1 MPNENETPEFVLNQ
15 NQVMDSHSEEIQ
27 KSADITLGKV
37 WDMIQNMTVSS
48 EKKELAEGIDAGVVV
63 TISDTNLSPSQF
75 QAVRNVCEQCNGT
88 YLTKAMNETLFD
100 TASTKNTY
108 SFQFATQ
115 EDANNFIGLNRE
127 KSIEYGFNEDT
138 IVVSE
143 AKIRSEYNLTK
154 YRVTASDNEVKL
166 IYNNNELTPEQF
178 KTLSDKVKENGIA
191 KLSTSMYH
199 STIITFPIKYS
210 DTFIEKARQNDLA
223 YGREPRE
230 FRTFVSQKD
239 AYKCMMEFKKDLDA
253 IVKENFKMKGIRQ
266 EGLDSY
272 AVSVYIDKDVDMNKD
287 ANKAELERLQE
298 SLKNKG
304 LTIVSEE
311 KVSKQG
317 NSYTSR
323 YIVVSNNDIETAMQ
337 VRDEV
342 QTVTSKLNGNASVMS
357 VDTLISAKEEK
368 DFVSVE
374 VNHLPKGAKVTAI
387 AEEYGFK
394 LKENS
399 WKEYAD
405 GSIKATFVTT
415 TPNGVTGEDRQVAL
429 DELQYKASMLQAKIA
444 SLEIGA
450 TTCQKYL
457 NQIDKEIK
465 TLINV
470 EKKEYHNLCQ
480 NQTYTIK
487 DAPEVVMIRLK
498 TDNLD
503 NKTMKEICS
512 QVRALGGFVISDK
525 GSMSIGFSSADIM
538 EKVNQQTGEIEQ
550 RQYPIKGRSLEKCHE
565 LANSVQEHILAKG
578 VLKISDF
585 LKMEKAKEDKVQNLE
600 NERKTIKIGR

>member
-230 FRTFVSQKD
+230 FRTFVSQK
-239 AYKCMMEFKKDLDA
+239 M
-253 IVKENFKMKGIRQ
+253 RT
-266 EGLDSY
+266 
-272 AVSVYIDKDVDMNKD
+272 SV
-287 ANKAELERLQE
+287 
-298 SLKNKG
+298 
-304 LTIVSEE
+304 
-311 KVSKQG
+311 
-317 NSYTSR
+317 
-323 YIVVSNNDIETAMQ
+323 
-337 VRDEV
+337 
-342 QTVTSKLNGNASVMS
+342 
-357 VDTLISAKEEK
+357 
-368 DFVSVE
+368 
-374 VNHLPKGAKVTAI
+374 
-387 AEEYGFK
+387 
-394 LKENS
+394 
-399 WKEYAD
+399 
-405 GSIKATFVTT
+405 
-415 TPNGVTGEDRQVAL
+415 
-429 DELQYKASMLQAKIA
+429 
-444 SLEIGA
+444 
-450 TTCQKYL
+450 
-457 NQIDKEIK
+457 
-465 TLINV
+465 
-470 EKKEYHNLCQ
+470 
-480 NQTYTIK
+480 
-487 DAPEVVMIRLK
+487 
-498 TDNLD
+498 
-503 NKTMKEICS
+503 
-512 QVRALGGFVISDK
+512 
-525 GSMSIGFSSADIM
+525 
-538 EKVNQQTGEIEQ
+538 
-550 RQYPIKGRSLEKCHE
+550 
-565 LANSVQEHILAKG
+565 
-578 VLKISDF
+578 
-585 LKMEKAKEDKVQNLE
+585 
-600 NERKTIKIGR
+600 